1 MDYWKKEFS
10 TEPDYSITASQDS
23 LIVSI
28 LSAGTFFGALTAAP
42 FGDLLGRRW
51 GLIVSAGLVFNLGVI
66 LQTAATTQPLFIAG
80 RFFAGYGVGLVSALS
95 KLACSVHSRPKTNV
109 IVVPMYQSETAPKW
123 IRGTIVGA
131 YQLAITIG
139 LLLASIVNNST
150 KDRDD
155 SGSYRIPIAV
165 QFLWSL
171 ILVIG
176 YALFCGT
183 LIDCR

>member
-1 MDYWKKEFS
+1 
-10 TEPDYSITASQDS
+10 
-23 LIVSI
+23 
-28 LSAGTFFGALTAAP
+28 
-42 FGDLLGRRW
+42 
-51 GLIVSAGLVFNLGVI
+51 
-66 LQTAATTQPLFIAG
+66 
-80 RFFAGYGVGLVSALS
+80 
-95 KLACSVHSRPKTNV
+95 
-109 IVVPMYQSETAPKW
+109 MYQSETSPKW

-139 LLLASIVNNST
+139 LFLAAIVNNST

-176 YALFCGT
+176 YV
-183 LIDCR
+183 